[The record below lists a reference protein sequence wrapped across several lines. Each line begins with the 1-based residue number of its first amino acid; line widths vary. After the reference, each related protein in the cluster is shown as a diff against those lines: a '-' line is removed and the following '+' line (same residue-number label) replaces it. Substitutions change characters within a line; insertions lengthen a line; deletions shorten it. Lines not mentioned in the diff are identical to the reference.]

1 MKIFI
6 DESGD
11 PGFRIEEGSSRF
23 FVVALIIFEDPAEES
38 RARTAL
44 VNLKKE
50 WQKDD
55 SFEFKFSKMSIKER
69 KQVIEVAMFA
79 KFRIRAVIFDKVR
92 MNTLQL
98 EHFKENYYQ
107 YAIRSLLEH
116 QDCRIQS
123 SEIRIDTFGETY
135 YRDNLIKYFN
145 KHLCSSEEETHK
157 HLIFQDSKFN
167 VLIQLADI
175 IAGSL
180 RKSFDKGTDDSQIYR
195 DIFSDYEED
204 IRVFHSVLHT
214 VKSSSLH

>member
-11 PGFRIEEGSSRF
+11 PGFKIEEGSSRF
-23 FVVALIIFEDPAEES
+23 FVVALIIFEEEAEEN

-44 VNLKKE
+44 DNLKKE
-50 WQKDD
+50 WQEKDT
-55 SFEFKFSKMSIKER
+55 FEFKFSKMSIKER
-69 KQVIEVAMFA
+69 KEVLEVAMQA
-79 KFRIRAVIFDKVR
+79 KFKIRAVVFDKVR

-116 QDCRIQS
+116 QDCHIQN

-135 YRDNLIKYFN
+135 YRNNLIKYFN
-145 KHLCSSEEETHK
+145 KHLCSSEDETHK

-167 VLIQLADI
+167 VLIQLADLV
-175 IAGSL
+175 AGSL
-180 RKSFDKGTDDSQIYR
+180 RKSFDKSTDDSQIYR
-195 DIFSDYEED
+195 DIFSKYEED
-204 IRVFHSVLHT
+204 IKVFHSVLHT
-214 VKSSSLH
+214 H

>member
-1 MKIFI
+1 MKIYI

-11 PGFRIEEGSSRF
+11 PGFKIEEGSSRF

-50 WQKDD
+50 WQKKDN
-55 SFEFKFSKMSIKER
+55 FEFKFSKMSINER

-79 KFRIRAVIFDKVR
+79 KFKIRAVVFDKVR

-145 KHLCSSEEETHK
+145 KHLCSSEQETHK

-175 IAGSL
+175 VAGSL
-180 RKSFDKGTDDSQIYR
+180 RKSFDNSTDDSQIYR

-204 IRVFHSVLHT
+204 IKVFHSVLHN
-214 VKSSSLH
+214 H